1 MTKVADEEEGKKEKQ
16 ESKEE
21 YKGEKR
27 QYDPNFK
34 GPIKNRSCTDII
46 CCLLFLIFFT
56 GMIICTIIGYTRGDP
71 YKLILPTDTKGQ
83 ICGYDAAVKDK
94 PYLMYFDISTCAQM
108 GAAVVVSGC
117 PTPAVCQ
124 AACPTGY
131 YVYLETKA
139 AALGTLTQ
147 ADVDKM
153 ICKDWISPQPTTSS
167 SSSDIQ
173 AFIDDDEC
181 APYYMDST
189 GVVNRCVPSI
199 FKTITDYAA
208 DLYYTDSG
216 GTNRTLQTSSGTSI
230 TGTLISSASGY
241 LAKFYSAV
249 QHVEMVMKD
258 IVASGYLIL
267 IFLGMGTVF
276 AFLWIVIMRWIS
288 GAMVWISI
296 FMVIG
301 LLGFGAYWCFT
312 KYYELK
318 NQNVV
323 SEWGFDEA
331 FALNFSYYL
340 QLKETW
346 LAFACTTST
355 FLAIFVFLLLILCS
369 RICLAIELIKE
380 GSRAIGNMI
389 FTLFWP
395 IIPFL
400 LQIGLLIYMGFSV
413 AYIASMGNSEFYS
426 NSTNTSSNG
435 VDYYLSRTP
444 CTPDSST
451 AGQVCDFVKYGG
463 EQYIIPVLVFMLFM
477 FLWVMNF
484 IVALGQMTL
493 AGSFASYYWAFEKP
507 KDIPAFPLTA
517 AFYRSLRYHL
527 GTLAFGSLIIAII
540 QMVRIVLEYLDH
552 KIKGKENPVAK
563 FFLKCLKCCFWCL
576 EKFVRF
582 MNRNA
587 YIMTA
592 VYGRNFCSA
601 AKEAFFL
608 LLRNV
613 VRAVVLDKIC
623 DYVLFI
629 SKLMVTAAV
638 GVGAY
643 FWFSGGIDF
652 FQKYNPNLNY
662 FLTPVIVVV
671 IGMFII
677 ACTFFSV
684 YNMAVD
690 TLFLCFLEDLEMHDG
705 SPEKPYFMSKSLMKI
720 LNKTNKFEEPK
731 GKK

>member
-1 MTKVADEEEGKKEKQ
+1 MAKIADEEENKKEK
-16 ESKEE
+16 E
-21 YKGEKR
+21 GEKR
-27 QYDPNFK
+27 KFDPNFK

-46 CCLLFLIFFT
+46 CCLLFLIFVT
-56 GMIICTIIGYTRGDP
+56 GMIACTVIGYTRGDP
-71 YKLILPTDTKGQ
+71 YKLILPTDSKGQ
-83 ICGYDAAVKDK
+83 ICGYDSAVKDQ
-94 PYLMYFDISTCAQM
+94 PYLVYFDILSCAQM
-108 GAAVVVSGC
+108 GAAVAVSGC
-117 PTPAVCQ
+117 PTPQVCR
-124 AACPTGY
+124 AACPTSY
-131 YVYLETKA
+131 YVYLETRALA
-139 AALGTLTQ
+139 AASSLSQ
-147 ADVDKM
+147 SDVDKM
-153 ICKDWISPQPTTSS
+153 ICKDWVTNLPTTSS
-167 SSSDIQ
+167 SQSDIEG
-173 AFIDDDEC
+173 FINDEVC
-181 APYYMDST
+181 APYYVDST
-189 GVVNRCVPSI
+189 AVINRCVPSI
-199 FKTITDYAA
+199 FNTITDYAQQ
-208 DLYYTDSG
+208 LYYTASGTNYTLQDSG
-216 GTNRTLQTSSGTSI
+216 GTSL
-230 TGTLISSASGY
+230 TGTLLSQGSEY
-241 LAKFYSAV
+241 LAIFFSGV
-249 QHVEMVMKD
+249 QKVEMVMKD
-258 IVASGYLIL
+258 VVAAGYLIL
-267 IFLGMGTVF
+267 VFLGMGMIF
-276 AFLWIVIMRWIS
+276 AFIWIVLMRWIS
-288 GAMVWISI
+288 GVMVWISI
-296 FMVIG
+296 FSVIG
-301 LLGFGAYWCFT
+301 LLGFGAYWCY
-312 KYYELK
+312 KQYYELK
-318 NQNVV
+318 NQDVTAK
-323 SEWGFDEA
+323 WGFDEA

-355 FLAIFVFLLLILCS
+355 FLAIFIFLLLILCS

-395 IIPFL
+395 IIPFI
-400 LQIGLLIYMGFSV
+400 LQLCLVVYMGFSV

-426 NSTNTSSNG
+426 NSTNTTSNG
-435 VDYYLSRTP
+435 VDYYLSRAP
-444 CTPDSST
+444 CTPDDST

-463 EQYIIPVLVFMLFM
+463 EEYIIPVLVFMLFM
-477 FLWVMNF
+477 FLWMMNF

-517 AFYRSLRYHL
+517 AFYRSIRYHL

-540 QMVRIVLEYLDH
+540 QFIRIFLEYLDH
-552 KIKGKENPVAK
+552 KLKGKENPVAK
-563 FFLKCLKCCFWCL
+563 FFVKCLKCCFWCL
-576 EKFVRF
+576 EKFVKF

-613 VRAVVLDKIC
+613 VRAVVLDKVC

-629 SKLMVTAAV
+629 SKLLVTAAV

-652 FQKYNPNLNY
+652 FQNYNPTLNY
-662 FLTPVIVVV
+662 FLTPVVVVV

-677 ACTFFSV
+677 SCTFFSV

-705 SPEKPYFMSKSLMKI
+705 SPEKPYFMSKNLMKI

>member
-1 MTKVADEEEGKKEKQ
+1 MTKVADVDDEKNSKD
-16 ESKEE
+16 SKEE
-21 YKGEKR
+21 KYQGEKR
-27 QYDPNFK
+27 QFDPNFK
-34 GPIKNRSCTDII
+34 GPIQKRSCTDVI
-46 CCLLFLIFFT
+46 CCLLFLIFFA
-56 GMIICTIIGYTRGDP
+56 GMIACTVIGYARGDP
-71 YKLILPTDTKGQ
+71 YKLILPTDSKGQ
-83 ICGYDAAVKDK
+83 ICGYTDAVKSK
-94 PYLMYFDISTCAQM
+94 PYLVYFDILKCAQM
-108 GAAVVVSGC
+108 GAAVATAGC
-117 PTPAVCQ
+117 PTPQVCR
-124 AACPTGY
+124 AACPSGY
-131 YVYLETKA
+131 YVYLETVARA
-139 AALGTLTQ
+139 AGTLLQ
-147 ADVDKM
+147 SDIDKM
-153 ICKDWISPQPTTSS
+153 ICKDWVTQPTTASTAAQ
-167 SSSDIQ
+167 IQ
-173 AFIDDDEC
+173 QFITDQSC
-181 APYYMDST
+181 APYYVDSSSII
-189 GVVNRCVPSI
+189 NRCVPSI
-199 FKTITDYAA
+199 FGTIIDYATH
-208 DLYYTDSG
+208 LNYTAASTG
-216 GTNRTLQTSSGTSI
+216 ANYVLQNTAGTSL
-230 TGTLISSASGY
+230 TGSLLSQASGY
-241 LAKFYSAV
+241 LAVFYSAV
-249 QHVEMVMKD
+249 QQVEMVMKD
-258 IVASGYLIL
+258 IVAAGYLIL
-267 IFLGMGTVF
+267 VFLGIGMVF
-276 AFLWIVIMRWIS
+276 CFLWIVIMRWIS
-288 GAMVWISI
+288 GIMVWISI
-296 FMVIG
+296 FGV
-301 LLGFGAYWCFT
+301 LGALGVGAWYCYT
-312 KYYELK
+312 KYYDLK
-318 NQNVV
+318 SQNVV
-323 SEWGFDEA
+323 SKWGFDQA

-340 QLKETW
+340 TLKETW

-355 FLAIFVFLLLILCS
+355 ILAVFLFLVLILCS

-400 LQIGLLIYMGFSV
+400 LQIGLVVYMGFSV
-413 AYIASMGNSEFYS
+413 AYIASMGSSDFYS
-426 NSTNTSSNG
+426 NATNVSTDGIN
-435 VDYYLSRTP
+435 YYLSRVP
-444 CTPDSST
+444 CTADSST
-451 AGQVCDFVKYGG
+451 AGQICDFVKYGG
-463 EQYIIPVLVFMLFM
+463 QQYIIPILVFMLFM

-540 QMVRIVLEYLDH
+540 QFIRIILEYLDH
-552 KIKGKENPVAK
+552 KMKGSENPVAK

-576 EKFVRF
+576 EKFIKF
-582 MNRNA
+582 LNRNA

-613 VRAVVLDKIC
+613 VRAVVLDKVC

-629 SKLMVTAAV
+629 SRLLVTAGV

-652 FQKYNPNLNY
+652 FQKYNPTLNY
-662 FLTPVIVVV
+662 YLTPVVVV
-671 IGMFII
+671 CIGMFII
-677 ACTFFSV
+677 ACAFFSV

-720 LNKTNKFEEPK
+720 LNKSNKFEEPK